1 MWRLT
6 KLDFPATAVDNRD
19 LVVSY
24 CRFPIPLSPSDL
36 KAPLTMSPCDKSEMF
51 SYKAEAVSYC
61 GRTVC
66 QLIFNSQDSEKVVLM
81 SNCETHSVSEDL

>member
-19 LVVSY
+19 LAVSY
-24 CRFPIPLSPSDL
+24 CRFPIPVSPSD
-36 KAPLTMSPCDKSEMF
+36 KSEIF

-66 QLIFNSQDSEKVVLM
+66 QLIFNSQDCEKVVVV